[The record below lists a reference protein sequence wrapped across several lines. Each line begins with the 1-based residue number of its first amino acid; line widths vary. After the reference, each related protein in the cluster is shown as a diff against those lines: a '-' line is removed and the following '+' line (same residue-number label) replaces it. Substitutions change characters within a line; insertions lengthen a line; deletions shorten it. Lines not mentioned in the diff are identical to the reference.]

1 MADPEIDA
9 ILADMRATMAEF
21 RAETEAVSQQL
32 EADRRADA
40 ENRAEVEQARRD
52 GEHGAEWRAV
62 QQRIDLGKT
71 TLDDVISGVDLSDE
85 ARALRVIMQ
94 ATLPAARAQFATLVE
109 SQQEAGDLTQL
120 HAAQAELATALEQL
134 NRLNSNI

>member
-1 MADPEIDA
+1 MPDPEIDA

-85 ARALRVIMQ
+85 ASALRVIMQ